1 MLSLSFP
8 KPLVITNSIPLKKFK
23 CILTAFLLLI
33 PILLSAQIKEKE
45 KPKPVTRILFV
56 FDASQSML
64 GRWQSDRKIS
74 IANKLICELLD
85 SLRYV
90 PDLQLGLRIY
100 GHQKN
105 YPPQDCDDT
114 NLEIPIAYGNIDNIK
129 NRLKGVNPKGTTP
142 IAMSLEAA
150 GGDFPPC
157 DNCRN
162 IVILITDGLEE
173 CGGDPC
179 AVSQALQ
186 KKGVIL
192 KPFIIGI
199 GKSFAEKFDCVG
211 TYFDATTE
219 KDFSTALKVVISQAL
234 NSTTCQVNL
243 LDMYGKP
250 TETNVNMTFCDNFSG
265 AIKYNFI
272 HTLDNKG
279 FPDTLVIDP
288 LLKYDIVV
296 HTIPPV
302 GIDSVILT
310 PGKHTVI
317 PIDAP
322 QGDLE
327 LKVGGSTPTIK
338 NLSAVVKSAGKCEI
352 LNIQEFNQ
360 KCRYIVGKYDLEIL
374 CLPRMS
380 IPGVEI
386 SQSKTTTVEIPM
398 PGIAIIQIMN
408 RGYGSIYLE
417 ENNKL
422 RWIYN
427 LNENGNQETLYLLPG
442 KYRVVF
448 RSKFVTKSIFTI
460 EKSFKIESGIT
471 TRVNLYQ

>member
-1 MLSLSFP
+1 MISGKIKTFICLLMLLLPLFLQAQIKDKERP
-8 KPLVITNSIPLKKFK
+8 KPL
-23 CILTAFLLLI
+23 
-33 PILLSAQIKEKE
+33 
-45 KPKPVTRILFV
+45 TRILFV

-64 GRWQSDRKIS
+64 ASWQSDRKIT
-74 IANKLICELLD
+74 IANKLMAELLD
-85 SLRYV
+85 SLRNV

-105 YPPQDCDDT
+105 YPPQDCDDSR
-114 NLEIPIAYGNIDNIK
+114 LEIPLGFGNVDNIK
-129 NRLKGVNPKGTTP
+129 NKLKTTNPKGTTP
-142 IAMSLEAA
+142 IAASLQAA

-162 IVILITDGLEE
+162 IIILITDGLEE
-173 CGGDPC
+173 CDGDPC
-179 AVSQALQ
+179 AVSLALQ
-186 KKGVIL
+186 KQGIIL
-192 KPFIIGI
+192 KPFVIGI
-199 GKSFAEKFDCVG
+199 GRSFAEQFDCVG

-243 LDMYGKP
+243 LDIYDKP
-250 TETNVNMTFCDNFSG
+250 TETNVNMTFYDNFSG
-265 AIKYNFI
+265 AMKYNYI
-272 HTLDNKG
+272 HTLDNRG
-279 FPDTLVIDP
+279 LPDTLVIDP

-302 GIDSVILT
+302 HADSVTLT
-310 PGKHTVI
+310 PGKHTII
-317 PIDAP
+317 PIDAA

-327 LKVGGSTPTIK
+327 LKVGGSSPSIK
-338 NLSAVVKSAGKCEI
+338 NLSAIVRSNGKCDI
-352 LNIQEFNQ
+352 LNVQDFSQ
-360 KCRYIVGKYDLEIL
+360 KTKYLVGKYDLEVL
-374 CLPRMS
+374 CLPRLF
-380 IPGVEI
+380 INDVDI

-398 PGIAIIQIMN
+398 PGIAIIMLSN
-408 RGYGSIYLE
+408 RGYGSLFVE

-427 LNENGNQETLYLLPG
+427 LNEMGNQETLYLLPG

-448 RSKFVTKSIFTI
+448 RSKFVTRSLYTI
-460 EKSFKIESGIT
+460 EKTFKIESGVT